1 MSLKVYL
8 AFTLESTLGI
18 FTFYYSEVMDRF
30 NVLFK
35 LNGLIRTIVTFDAFE
50 ISNRSMFVISHS
62 GFVSPGNPTN
72 G

>member
-1 MSLKVYL
+1 MSLKVDL

-18 FTFYYSEVMDRF
+18 FTFYYSEIMDRF

-35 LNGLIRTIVTFDAFE
+35 MSGLIRTIVTFVAFE
-50 ISNRSMFVISHS
+50 IASRSIYVISHN
-62 GFVSPGNPTN
+62 GFVSPGNPAN

>member
-1 MSLKVYL
+1 MSLKVDL

-35 LNGLIRTIVTFDAFE
+35 LNGLIRTIVTFVAFE
-50 ISNRSMFVISHS
+50 IASRSMYVISHI
-62 GFVSPGNPTN
+62 GFVSPGNPSN

>member
-1 MSLKVYL
+1 MSLKVDL
-8 AFTLESTLGI
+8 AFTLKSTLRI
-18 FTFYYSEVMDRF
+18 FTFYYSEVMDLF

-35 LNGLIRTIVTFDAFE
+35 IYGLIRTVVTFVAFE
-50 ISNRSMFVISHS
+50 IAGRSMCVISHS

>member
-1 MSLKVYL
+1 MSLKVDL

-18 FTFYYSEVMDRF
+18 FTFYYSEVVDLL

-35 LNGLIRTIVTFDAFE
+35 IYGLIRTIVTFVAFE
-50 ISNRSMFVISHS
+50 IAGRSMYIISHS